1 MKKVIPLIVSLALLG
16 ACGKFEPDDGKL
28 ITEAKA
34 AIVAEL
40 ADPASAQFRSVRA
53 APEAKDR
60 LNGTVCGEILGKF
73 DYGQQGKYRTFIYVK
88 TAEFAGIAVAAVPG
102 EEMLPE
108 TAEYKR
114 QYDDIWKNSC
124 AAG

>member
-16 ACGKFEPDDGKL
+16 ACGKFELDDGKL
-28 ITEAKA
+28 MAEAKT
-34 AIVAEL
+34 AISAEL
-40 ADPASAQFRSVRA
+40 ADPATAQFRSVRV
-53 APEAKDR
+53 APKTEYR
-60 LNGTVCGEILGKF
+60 INGTVCGEILGKF
-73 DYGQQGKYRTFIYVK
+73 DSGPQGKYRTFIYVK
-88 TAEFAGIAVAAVPG
+88 TAEFAGIDAAAMPG

-114 QYDDIWKNSC
+114 QYDDIWKDSC